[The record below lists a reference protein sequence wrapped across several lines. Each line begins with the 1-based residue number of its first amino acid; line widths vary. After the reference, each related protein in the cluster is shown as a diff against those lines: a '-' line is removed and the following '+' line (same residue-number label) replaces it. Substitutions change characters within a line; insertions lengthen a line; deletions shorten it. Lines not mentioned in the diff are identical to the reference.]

1 MSRVMEY
8 LPTFKKAFYTAR
20 DKTELFFR
28 NFGHVIQGIF
38 RLFRYNLKEI
48 LGFLL
53 VCNGFT
59 VVATMVW
66 KNILLDILMKING
79 KTYIGPVNM
88 RQIFLNPWSILI
100 MLFFAVC
107 IMLIN
112 FFEIAGLMHA
122 FAMSRIGKNTS
133 VVSMFLI
140 GFRTCKKCLHPKNWL
155 LMVFVMVLLPMA
167 KFLPLTGTTMKLV
180 FPGFVNQT
188 IDYTT
193 SLKIIYR
200 VGYIL
205 ILSFLAVY
213 VFAINSFVLHRK
225 KDFFQSCK
233 QSRQIEKGHIVETI
247 LTFVLLTALMNLV
260 INSISSMLM
269 VNAEEIK
276 TLFKGDL
283 GIFSKSEAL
292 GMNIYVVRQILKSY
306 IAPAINNAALTVLYF
321 RYVEERKMTATISKS
336 IFIEKKLK
344 LRTNIIVWSLVAAFF
359 AGSIGYLCF
368 KYSFLAEDVGPVLVC
383 AHRGDNVNAPENTM
397 PAFELAASENL
408 EWIETDVWQTSD
420 GVIVCNH
427 DASIAR
433 TTGDKLYIYNMTYEE
448 LIKHEFSSS
457 LPGNYEHVVVPTL
470 EEVLTFAKE
479 NNMHVQVEL
488 KGDSNDIG
496 FEENVLDVI
505 DRTGM
510 HDNVMVISQNARR
523 IMRVNDLDPTIK
535 KAYCMF
541 FAYGNLEDIEYTDN
555 VSIEESNVTPELVH
569 HLHEQGIEVFCW
581 TVDLDDTVQYLVSC
595 DVDVIGTDNPL
606 LISSAVDRADYSG
619 GLPRVFHIVMHV
631 VAGMDK

>member
-1 MSRVMEY
+1 MDY
-8 LPTFKKAFYTAR
+8 FPTFKKAFVTVKNKVR
-20 DKTELFFR
+20 LFFSS
-28 NFGHVIQGIF
+28 FGFVIKGIVK
-38 RLFRYNLKEI
+38 LFRYNFKEI

-53 VCNGFT
+53 ICNAFT
-59 VVATMVW
+59 VIATMVW

-88 RQIFLNPWSILI
+88 KSIFLNPWSILV
-100 MLFFAVC
+100 MLVFAVF

-122 FAMSRIGKNTS
+122 FAMSHVRKNTS

-140 GFRTCKKCLHPKNWL
+140 GVRTCKKCLHPKNWL

-167 KFLPLTGTTMKLV
+167 KFLPLSGTTMKLV

-193 SLKIIYR
+193 SLKVVYR
-200 VGYIL
+200 VGYVL
-205 ILSFLAVY
+205 VLCFLAVY

-233 QSRQIEKGHIVETI
+233 QSRQIEKGHIAETI
-247 LTFVLLTALMNLV
+247 ITIVILTALVNLI

-321 RYVEERKMTATISKS
+321 KYMEQKGLGDTISKS
-336 IFIEKKLK
+336 IFIEKKFRV
-344 LRTNIIVWSLVAAFF
+344 RTNVIVWSVIAAFF
-359 AGSIGYLCF
+359 VGSIGYLCF

-397 PAFELAASENL
+397 PAFELAESENL
-408 EWIETDVWQTSD
+408 EWIELDVWQTSD
-420 GVIVCNH
+420 GIIVCNH
-427 DASIAR
+427 DGSIAR
-433 TTGDKLYIYNMTYEE
+433 TTGAKLNIHENTYEE
-448 LIKHEFSSS
+448 LKSHEFGDWM
-457 LPGNYEHVVVPTL
+457 PGNYEHVVIPTL
-470 EEVLTFAKE
+470 EEVLTFARE
-479 NNMHVQVEL
+479 HDLHVQVEL

-496 FEENVLDVI
+496 FEENVLKVI
-505 DRTGM
+505 NKTGM
-510 HDNVMVISQNARR
+510 HDNVMIISQNARR
-523 IMRVNDLDPTIK
+523 IMRVNDLDPTIT

-555 VSIEESNVTPELVH
+555 ISIEESNVTPELVH
-569 HLHEQGIEVFCW
+569 RMHEQGIKVFCW

>member
-1 MSRVMEY
+1 MDY
-8 LPTFKKAFYTAR
+8 FPTFKRAFNFAKNKVR
-20 DKTELFFR
+20 LFFSS
-28 NFGHVIQGIF
+28 FGFVIKGIVK
-38 RLFRYNLKEI
+38 LFRYNFKEI

-53 VCNGFT
+53 ICNAFT
-59 VVATMVW
+59 VIATMVW

-88 RQIFLNPWSILI
+88 KSVFLNPWSILV
-100 MLFFAVC
+100 MLVFAVF

-122 FAMSRIGKNTS
+122 FAMSHVRKNTS

-140 GFRTCKKCLHPKNWL
+140 GVRTCKKCLHPKNWL

-167 KFLPLTGTTMKLV
+167 KFLPLSGTTMKLV

-193 SLKIIYR
+193 SLKVVYR
-200 VGYIL
+200 VGYVL
-205 ILSFLAVY
+205 VLCFLAVY

-233 QSRQIEKGHIVETI
+233 QSRQIEKGHIAETI
-247 LTFVLLTALMNLV
+247 ITIVILTALVNLI

-321 RYVEERKMTATISKS
+321 KYMEQKGLGDTISKS
-336 IFIEKKLK
+336 IFIEKKFRV
-344 LRTNIIVWSLVAAFF
+344 RTNVIVWSVIVAFF
-359 AGSIGYLCF
+359 VGSIGYLCF

-397 PAFELAASENL
+397 PAFELAESENL
-408 EWIETDVWQTSD
+408 EWIELDVWQTSD

-433 TTGDKLYIYNMTYEE
+433 TTGAKLSIHDNTYEE
-448 LIKHEFSSS
+448 LSSHEFGDWM
-457 LPGNYEHVVVPTL
+457 PGNYEHVVIPTL

-479 NNMHVQVEL
+479 HNLNVQVEL

-496 FEENVLDVI
+496 FEENVLKVI
-505 DRTGM
+505 NKTGM
-510 HDNVMVISQNARR
+510 HDNVMIISQNARR
-523 IMRVNDLDPTIK
+523 IMRVNDLDPTIT

-555 VSIEESNVTPELVH
+555 ISIEESNVTPELVH
-569 HLHEQGIEVFCW
+569 RMHEQGIKVFCW